1 MIEMHDQSSLLADIA
16 YLILMR
22 WRLTPLSPPRPLGTG
37 YWVRR
42 APTFYR
48 ARELLPAL
56 GGGHRSRSHPQV
68 QCVNDEIGD
77 APNERGK
84 AGVKSGR
91 LRRQECDE
99 WTYSTRLPLR
109 SPRLGPN
116 PRARLPSGC

>member
-1 MIEMHDQSSLLADIA
+1 MIEMHDQSSLLADIT

-22 WRLTPLSPPRPLGTG
+22 LAPTPLSPPRPRGTG

-48 ARELLPAL
+48 ARELPPAL

-68 QCVNDEIGD
+68 QCVNDEIGH

-91 LRRQECDE
+91 LRRQ
-99 WTYSTRLPLR
+99 
-109 SPRLGPN
+109 
-116 PRARLPSGC
+116 A